1 MGIMGL
7 WSSAGKDEGSQA
19 GCLMYSPGNLTMK
32 IINIAY
38 ERLYKPPKKKEVY
51 HARWSPQAL
60 APFSLRWSLATRFWS
75 VSAWKRKRCKEITL
89 QVRRKTAG
97 KPGLFHHISPRF
109 LTKLVCLRRGN
120 SCRLNSFQST
130 LDPSDVLKKIGIV
143 ITIFTISYY
152 VIATLWSMSMK
163 RMLSDV
169 CKWWL
174 FERRT
179 PLAVGQP
186 CDIWWHL

>member
-1 MGIMGL
+1 M
-7 WSSAGKDEGSQA
+7 
-19 GCLMYSPGNLTMK
+19 
-32 IINIAY
+32 
-38 ERLYKPPKKKEVY
+38 
-51 HARWSPQAL
+51 
-60 APFSLRWSLATRFWS
+60 
-75 VSAWKRKRCKEITL
+75 SAWKRKRCNEITL

-143 ITIFTISYY
+143 FIILLYILILCHWK
-152 VIATLWSMSMK
+152 VATLWSMSMK

-186 CDIWWHL
+186 CDNWWILMTSLNLDTIMAIIYRTANIFITGSLVRKLLSYGQSCHHVNHGWARQVVGKTC